1 MTTAPLALHFE
12 ADRTVFL
19 DGAREDASVPVSP
32 KALAERHWPRGEPG
46 PLQLER
52 AIDDIE
58 IAIMQAGLRHAE
70 RGLLLASESVQRLLP
85 ELLRHGTPMSRDDV
99 EARFNRWAAPA
110 LPSVRGDAALEPA
123 GESAAALV
131 LLREVMH
138 HLGFSALATTG

>member
-19 DGAREDASVPVSP
+19 DGAREDSRLAMSP
-32 KALAERHWPRGEPG
+32 KGLADRHWPRSEPG

-58 IAIMQAGLRHAE
+58 IAIMQACLRHAE
-70 RGLLLASESVQRLLP
+70 RGVLLASESVQRLLP
-85 ELLRHGTPMSRDDV
+85 DLLRHGTPMSRDDI
-99 EARFNRWAAPA
+99 EARFNRLAASA
-110 LPSVRGDAALEPA
+110 LPSVRGDAELETA

-138 HLGFSALATTG
+138 HLGFSALATRG